1 MSVRVP
7 PAVHK
12 PAAGV
17 RAFEPIKTPGKPHG
31 IENEAATRLHT
42 VSDQDLDLFLKA
54 RARKLGGPQQRGGL
68 VASLQNL
75 IAPPKTALDPRVGQM
90 KHELSSTLDS
100 LGKVYADGWVT
111 EFEVGALMH
120 ARDRLAAVLRLA
132 EPDVLM
138 MLPKDVRQ
146 RLEAQ
151 LFAPVQVL
159 HAAAERRSAR
169 VWSDV
174 EARDRGALEKKLA
187 APLEHRRL
195 DMNVLARTEM
205 SPSSLERYVPGDL
218 IAVPR
223 SDGTFTKGVVVA
235 NLGDRLE
242 VQMLTDDG
250 SFAKKSLSAADVARA
265 NPLKIG
271 DTFRAGKNLE
281 QTIYVNGLDKHGLI
295 GAIDRGDGK
304 RVGMRGPEMSQH
316 FEATASRYRG
326 QTIVASALATVP
338 GYLTSPPHVQRML
351 RGLLALKGD
360 PVFDKAADELSRL
373 VKSPE
378 LRALPPQAQ
387 ADRLLDV
394 LRNKDLLHSVIP
406 NFGARRENLSSVSYG
421 TPRWEDGA
429 RHFRMGNDAVPRAA
443 VYPLTMTVG
452 AAQKGFA
459 VVMPE
464 SWPDAQRLNVMA
476 ELVGTLQRLPPES
489 LTSVQSIVM
498 NPVRN
503 PSDSWFAKQFNI
515 PDFRSAMTA
524 GGDARQIHVYP
535 STSVAT
541 ALQSFVHEVGHLVS
555 MDAFRSVD
563 SSTPEWDVWRN
574 AVQNDVIAVSR
585 YAKGATH
592 EDFAETYSL
601 YMSTKGTPRHD
612 EYRALMPWRFAIL
625 DEMARQ
631 AGTA

>member
-12 PAAGV
+12 PAPGV

-42 VSDQDLDLFLKA
+42 VSEQDLDLFLKA
-54 RARKLGGPQQRGGL
+54 RAKKLGGPQQRGGVL
-68 VASLQNL
+68 PSLQNR
-75 IAPPKTALDPRVGQM
+75 IAPPKTPADLRGGQL
-90 KHELSSTLDS
+90 KYELSSTLDT

-120 ARDRLAAVLRLA
+120 ARDRLAAVMHLSD
-132 EPDVLM
+132 PDVLK
-138 MLPKDVRQ
+138 MLPWEVSQ
-146 RLEAQ
+146 RLQSQ
-151 LFAPVQVL
+151 LFGPLQVL
-159 HAAAERRSAR
+159 HAAAERRSGR
-169 VWSDV
+169 VWNDV

-187 APLEHRRL
+187 APLEFRRL
-195 DMNVLARTEM
+195 DMNVLARTDAG
-205 SPSSLERYVPGDL
+205 PSSLERYVPGDL
-218 IAVPR
+218 VAVPR

-235 NLGDRLE
+235 NFGDRLD

-250 SFAKKSLSAADVARA
+250 SFAKKTLSAADVARA

-281 QTIYVNGLDKHGLI
+281 QTIYVTGLDKQGLI
-295 GAIDRGDGK
+295 GVIDRGDGK
-304 RVGMRGPEMSQH
+304 RVGMRAAEMTQH
-316 FEATASRYRG
+316 FEATFSRYRG
-326 QTIVASALATVP
+326 QTIVGSALAAVP
-338 GYLTSPPHVQRML
+338 GYLASPPHVQRML

-360 PVFDKAADELSRL
+360 PVFDRAANELSRL
-373 VKSPE
+373 LKSPE

-387 ADRLLDV
+387 ADKLLDV

-406 NFGARRENLSSVSYG
+406 NFGARRENLTAVSYG

-429 RHFRMGNDAVPRAA
+429 KHFRMGNAAVPRAA
-443 VYPLTMTVG
+443 VYPLTMTIG
-452 AAQKGFA
+452 GAQKDFA
-459 VVMPE
+459 VAMPE
-464 SWPDAQRLNVMA
+464 SWPHEQRMKVMA

-503 PSDSWFAKQFNI
+503 PSDDYFAKQFNI

-555 MDAFRSVD
+555 MDAFKSVD

-574 AVQNDVIAVSR
+574 AVNNDVIAVSR

-592 EDFAETYSL
+592 EDFAESYSL

-631 AGTA
+631 AGNA